1 MVEQRKKDLLKL
13 SKSGRN
19 NLEIAVDKLLNFDF
33 NELDIKKLSWTNLY
47 RCRIWKYR
55 IIFDRDNSEI
65 KILKIWNRGD
75 IYKS

>member
-33 NELDIKKLSWTNLY
+33 NELDIKKLS
-47 RCRIWKYR
+47 
-55 IIFDRDNSEI
+55 
-65 KILKIWNRGD
+65 
-75 IYKS
+75 

>member
-1 MVEQRKKDLLKL
+1 
-13 SKSGRN
+13 
-19 NLEIAVDKLLNFDF
+19 LNFDF

>member
-47 RCRIWKYR
+47 RIDMTTNICRRY
-55 IIFDRDNSEI
+55 
-65 KILKIWNRGD
+65 
-75 IYKS
+75 